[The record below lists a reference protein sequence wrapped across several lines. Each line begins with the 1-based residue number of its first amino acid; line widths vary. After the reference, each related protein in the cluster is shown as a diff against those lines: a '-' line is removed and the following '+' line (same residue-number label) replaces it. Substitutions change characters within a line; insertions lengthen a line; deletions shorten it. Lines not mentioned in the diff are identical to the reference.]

1 MANKTPN
8 PEQAARNKA
17 FKKEVQNLIIT
28 SPYIEN
34 LPLRK
39 FLDDVL
45 PPVSKNHFVFV
56 SNGSECTNL
65 PYTRNQVI
73 DVLCILAEQR
83 NWTVYY
89 HPAVFT
95 EWINLKFTVGT
106 AAIVIDIDHIDFGS
120 FTLETATKYDI
131 VRWLMLNYYLLP
143 EQLPNYVTLSGNHGM
158 HLTYLIDYLTD
169 RDVFNSYIKRG
180 ICFFNSDKK
189 CRNMNR
195 MFRLPTSY
203 NVKQKDNPVRSK
215 LFVLNESPSRDIHR
229 LDDIFP
235 TDSEITEYFK
245 TKAQK
250 KQEEKS
256 YDRKKKAPP
265 STAIKKEAYSNDV
278 YDDFEPIDISHLK
291 PMSYYNGGGAPYN
304 VIADLHNFVIH
315 SGGECLRNNR
325 NNFIHILASY
335 AVLCNWSQ
343 KKTIRFCEQY
353 FSKGSSFY
361 NEMLQC
367 INASYSREEPY
378 LYSCITINEILDMG
392 EYADIAHCCFTEERR
407 TQRQKEYNHKQY
419 LKRKAK
425 MHNKPSKPKERE
437 IYVTQNFDKDPKVL
451 ASDLN
456 VSLSTIYR
464 IKERILKNNSTT
476 NICSI

>member
-1 MANKTPN
+1 MANKTIN

-17 FKKEVQNLIIT
+17 FKKEVKNLIRT

-45 PPVSKNHFVFV
+45 PPVSENHFIFI
-56 SNGSECTNL
+56 SNGDECTNL
-65 PYTRNQVI
+65 PYTRSQVI
-73 DVLCILAEQR
+73 DVLCILAEQK

-89 HPAVFT
+89 HPAHFT
-95 EWINLKFTVGT
+95 DWIDMGHTVGT
-106 AAIVIDIDHIDFGS
+106 SAIVIDIDGVDFGS

-169 RDVFNSYIKRG
+169 KEVFNSYIKRG
-180 ICFFNSDKK
+180 ICFFNADKK

-215 LFVLNESPSRDIHR
+215 LFVLNESSSRDIHR

-235 TDSEITEYFK
+235 ADSEITEYFK

-256 YDRKKKAPP
+256 YDRKEKPRA
-265 STAIKKEAYSNDV
+265 STDAKKEPHCYEA
-278 YDDFEPIDISHLK
+278 YDDFEPIDVSHLK
-291 PMSYYNGGGAPYN
+291 QMDYYNGGGTPYN
-304 VIADLHNFVIH
+304 VIADLHNYIIW
-315 SGGECLRNNR
+315 SEGECLRNNR
-325 NNFIHILASY
+325 NTFIHILASY
-335 AVLCNWSQ
+335 ANLCNWSQ

-353 FSKGSSFY
+353 FNKNSSFY
-361 NEMLQC
+361 NEMLFC
-367 INASYSREEPY
+367 INAAYRKEDGPY
-378 LYSCITINEILDMG
+378 LYSCPKINEILDMG
-392 EYADIAHCCFTEERR
+392 EYAEIAHCCFTEERKK
-407 TQRQKEYNHKQY
+407 QRQREYSRRRYQE
-419 LKRKAK
+419 
-425 MHNKPSKPKERE
+425 NKKKKPPSKPKMRE
-437 IYVTQNFDKDPKVL
+437 AYIKNNPDKSPKK
-451 ASDLN
+451 
-456 VSLSTIYR
+456 LSEELDIHIATVYR
-464 IKERILKNNSTT
+464 IIKKTSQE
-476 NICSI
+476 